1 MGVHGIVADM
11 PNYDIIIR
19 PIIMTTGNYDLS
31 KMEERQREQMEKTI
45 SEFGQTPIQL
55 LTQVSTEDLQ
65 CNCIIL
71 DVLCT
76 TYKYYLL
83 CTGTSLNM
91 SLYVSYGGHS
101 INDNGSGFMSVGEA

>member
-1 MGVHGIVADM
+1 
-11 PNYDIIIR
+11 
-19 PIIMTTGNYDLS
+19 MTTGNYDLS

-55 LTQVSTEDLQ
+55 LTQVSTEGLQ

-101 INDNGSGFMSVGEA
+101 INDNGSGFMSVGEAWCKNWEVIK